1 MIAKALSIAGGFFW
15 IFAKKLLKL
24 LADKT
29 QTKKL
34 LDYSTMSLVSNN
46 IKYLRRLHNLTQE
59 QFSRRI
65 GIKRSLVGA
74 YEEARANPNLD
85 NLMIIGRTFGVS
97 VDSLLKH
104 DLRRI
109 RDTPNLSLPLDDNSP
124 PPPPP
129 LLPRD
134 TPEPSPLSAVIEQ
147 YYRDENFYGGSE
159 KKTLSIEEEFGDD
172 PFFEPKKT
180 AAPAPPNRVPPQSL
194 PKPIDPN
201 TQVTFNGVSV
211 QLPAPPKSQLETYT
225 SFNNSYEAEV
235 KEPKKTPAKAE
246 PIPEPAAHQVVQL
259 VRHAQFNEYLEKYQ
273 QGEFVSKLPTFQLP
287 MLPPGN
293 YRAFEANGDFEFK
306 EAYLIGQFVRNWYE
320 ISDAL
325 HYFLV
330 IRGRGFLYRRVYNQV
345 KIKGVLLLTSD
356 NSNVGSFEV
365 PIKDVLEV
373 WEIKSFISAS
383 LPQPAASFERIRQLV
398 DELHHE
404 LDRFKSE

>member
-1 MIAKALSIAGGFFW
+1 MDNWLKITKIVGKA
-15 IFAKKLLKL
+15 
-24 LADKT
+24 
-29 QTKKL
+29 TKML
-34 LDYSTMSLVSNN
+34 RDRTMSLVSNN

-74 YEEARANPNLD
+74 YEEARANPNLE
-85 NLMIIGRTFGVS
+85 NLMVIGRTFGVS

-109 RDTPNLSLPLDDNSP
+109 RDTPDLSLPLDDNSP

-134 TPEPSPLSAVIEQ
+134 TPDPSPLSAVIDK
-147 YYRDENFYGGSE
+147 YYREENFYGGNE

-172 PFFEPKKT
+172 PFFEPKKNT
-180 AAPAPPNRVPPQSL
+180 PAEPVNRAAQRIL

-201 TQVTFNGVSV
+201 VHVTFNGVAV
-211 QLPAPPKSQLETYT
+211 QMPTPPKSQIEPYT
-225 SFNNSYEAEV
+225 FNNAYEAEV
-235 KEPKKTPAKAE
+235 KEPPKNSAKAE
-246 PIPEPAAHQVVQL
+246 PLPSPAVYQVVQL
-259 VRHAQFNEYLEKYQ
+259 VQHAQFDEYLEKYQ

-287 MLPPGN
+287 MLPAGN

-306 EAYLIGQFVRNWYE
+306 KAYLIGQFVKNWYE
-320 ISDAL
+320 INDAL

-330 IRGRGFLYRRVYNQV
+330 VRGRGFLYRRVYNQV

-356 NSNVGSFEV
+356 NPNVGSFEV
-365 PIKDVLEV
+365 SIKDVLEV
-373 WEIKSFISAS
+373 WEIKSFISAT

-404 LDRFKSE
+404 LDRFKKE